1 MVSAVYEKQNR
12 PNVIAK
18 KNGVAKNALLKKTF
32 VTQHIMAVDLSD
44 LPYVVGEL
52 QSKRAK
58 GILGHFVAASPSKVR
73 IDILMMLR
81 NSGVRQ
87 AFIDKRIGAGRT
99 LKQAKK
105 NWDKVLELIPED
117 PTQIS
122 VSVEASPKQSSKR
135 SIELP
140 EASLG
145 ETKGQPAKKQPVV
158 FV

>member
-1 MVSAVYEKQNR
+1 
-12 PNVIAK
+12 
-18 KNGVAKNALLKKTF
+18 
-32 VTQHIMAVDLSD
+32 MAVDLSD

-58 GILGHFVAASPSKVR
+58 DILGHFVAASQSKVR
-73 IDILMMLR
+73 LDILRMLR
-81 NSGVRQ
+81 DSGVRA
-87 AFIDKRIGAGRT
+87 AFIDKRMADGRT

-105 NWDKVLELIPED
+105 NWDKVLQLIPED

-158 FV
+158 FVFV

>member
-1 MVSAVYEKQNR
+1 
-12 PNVIAK
+12 
-18 KNGVAKNALLKKTF
+18 
-32 VTQHIMAVDLSD
+32 MAVDLSD

-58 GILGHFVAASPSKVR
+58 DILGHFVAASQSKVR
-73 IDILMMLR
+73 LDILRMLR
-81 NSGVRQ
+81 DSGVRT
-87 AFIDKRIGAGRT
+87 AFIDKRMADGRPI
-99 LKQAKK
+99 AKATRD
-105 NWDKVLELIPED
+105 WDNKVCLIPED